1 MRTLP
6 LRRFFVA
13 LIVASV
19 SGVIFYASYFQ
30 ENKEAYLFPAVIAST
45 MLLLS
50 LISLA
55 REAFDLCVDDYQ
67 PFPFTRQ
74 LPAIAMMIAA
84 VSLVETLG
92 MYTTSF
98 LTLGLVA
105 YWYSPQED
113 GRKRFTASLLFAGG
127 FSLFM
132 YLLFSLMLNVQ
143 LPRGILI

>member
-6 LRRFFVA
+6 SRRLFVA
-13 LIVASV
+13 LIVTAI

-30 ENKEAYLFPAVIAST
+30 QNAEAYLFPAVIGST
-45 MLLLS
+45 MLALS
-50 LISLA
+50 LLSLA

-74 LPAIAMMIAA
+74 LPAIAIMFAA
-84 VSLVETLG
+84 LMLIETLG
-92 MYTTSF
+92 MFTTTF

-132 YLLFSLMLNVQ
+132 YLLFSLLLNVQ

>member
-6 LRRFFVA
+6 ARRFLVA
-13 LIVASV
+13 LIVTAV
-19 SGVIFYASYFQ
+19 SGLIFYASYFQ
-30 ENKEAYLFPAVIAST
+30 QNAEAYLFPAVIGST
-45 MLLLS
+45 MLALS

-74 LPAIAMMIAA
+74 LPAIGMMVAA
-84 VSLVETLG
+84 VMLVETLG
-92 MYTTSF
+92 MYTTTF

-113 GRKRFTASLLFAGG
+113 GRKRFTTCLLFAGG
-127 FSLFM
+127 FTLFM
-132 YLLFSLMLNVQ
+132 YLLFTLVLNVQ
-143 LPRGILI
+143 LPRGVLI